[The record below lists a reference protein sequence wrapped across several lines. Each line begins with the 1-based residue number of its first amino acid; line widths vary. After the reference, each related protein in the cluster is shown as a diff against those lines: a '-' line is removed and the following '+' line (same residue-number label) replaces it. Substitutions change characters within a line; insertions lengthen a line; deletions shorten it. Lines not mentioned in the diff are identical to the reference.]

1 MRLALYISRQ
11 VGLAIAGA
19 GGVLLVL
26 ALGLDLLDTATELLD
41 LGGFA
46 ALARYSAL
54 RLPLIAVTVLP
65 IAVLTGGA
73 IAFFAMA
80 ARSELVVIRASGVN
94 TLRMMLL
101 LAPLSGLIGLGYGY
115 LSDALAARAEQALV
129 RSFPELVGT
138 PTARMV
144 WARAPNEIVRIRSSI
159 PSGGTLSGVSI
170 FDLDDDGLILGRTD
184 AEGAEF
190 RGDGW
195 ELTGEV
201 TVTGLG
207 GVNGPGGNRH
217 WITRLRP
224 ADVRTLAAKPEFV
237 GAQRAAQ
244 VLAGIA
250 YGARGAPFYQTRL
263 WRGYVAIAVPAI
275 MLLFAAAAGFG
286 LIRSGGRGWLAA
298 GGVATGFLFI
308 ATDGFLISL
317 GASGA
322 MDPMLAVLSA
332 PVLFAGLGL
341 WSIILLEE

>member
-1 MRLALYISRQ
+1 MRLGLYITRQ

-26 ALGLDLLDTATELLD
+26 ALGLDLIDTATDLLD

-46 ALARYSAL
+46 ALARYAAL

-73 IAFFAMA
+73 IAFFALA
-80 ARSELVVIRASGVN
+80 ARSELVVIRAAGIN
-94 TLRMMLL
+94 TLRLMLL
-101 LAPLSGLIGLGYGY
+101 LAPLSGLIGAGYGY

-129 RSFPELVGT
+129 RSFPELVGS
-138 PTARMV
+138 PTAHLV
-144 WARAPNEIVRIRSSI
+144 WARAPNEIVRIGSAV
-159 PSGGTLSGVSI
+159 PSGATLSDVSI
-170 FDLDDDGLILGRTD
+170 FALERNGLIVARTD
-184 AEGAEF
+184 ADGAVF

-195 ELTGEV
+195 ELTGAV
-201 TVTGLG
+201 TVTGPG
-207 GVNGPGGNRH
+207 RGPGAAVVRH
-217 WITRLRP
+217 WTTRLRP
-224 ADVRTLAAKPEFV
+224 ADVRTLAARPEFV

-263 WRGYVAIAVPAI
+263 WRGYVAMTVPAI

-286 LIRSGGRGWLAA
+286 LTRSGGRGWLAA

-322 MDPMLAVLSA
+322 MDPLLAVLTA
-332 PVLFAGLGL
+332 PALFAGLGL